1 MRVPHSSKPR
11 VLSGIQPTNVLHIG
25 NYLGAIKQWV
35 DMQKEYE
42 CFFCIVDLHAI
53 TVQQKSKSLHENI
66 RRLAA
71 FYIACGIDP
80 AVSTIFVQS
89 RVSGHAELAW
99 ILNTLVKVSELER
112 MTQYK
117 DKSNQHRTNINAGLL
132 DYPVLM
138 AADILLYDT
147 DVVPVGEDQ
156 SQHVELTCTL
166 ARRLNTQFG
175 NVLKVAKLKLCVET
189 ARIAALDDP
198 MKKMSKSASSAMN
211 YIALDD
217 ASKTIQ
223 QKFQKAVTDS
233 GRTIVFDPKRPG
245 LYNLLTIYKAFTDE
259 SEQAIEEHFRGNGY
273 AALKQEVARVVIQA
287 LEPIQDRYHAL
298 LDRRS
303 ELEQILDAGTKHAH
317 AIARVTLE
325 RVFRALGLG

>member
-1 MRVPHSSKPR
+1 MRNRESAKPR
-11 VLSGIQPTNVLHIG
+11 VFSGIQPTNVLHIG

-35 DMQKEYE
+35 DMQKDHE

-53 TVQQKSKSLHENI
+53 TVRQDPQALHENI

-80 AVSTIFVQS
+80 ARSTIFVQS
-89 RVSGHAELAW
+89 RISAHAELGW
-99 ILNTLVKVSELER
+99 ILNTLTKISELER

-117 DKSNQHRTNINAGLL
+117 DKAAQHHTNINVGLF

-156 SQHVELTCTL
+156 AQHVELTRTL
-166 ARRLNTQFG
+166 AQRMNRQFDA
-175 NVLKVAKLKLCVET
+175 VVKVPKLQLRSET
-189 ARIAALDDP
+189 ARILALDNP
-198 MKKMSKSASSAMN
+198 SKKMSKSAVSVLN

-217 ASKTIQ
+217 TPATIK

-245 LYNLLTIYKAFTDE
+245 LYNLLTIYKAFTGE
-259 SEQAIEEHFRGNGY
+259 SEKAIEAKFHRSGY
-273 AALKQEVARVVIQA
+273 ADLKQEVARAVIQA
-287 LEPIQDRYHAL
+287 LEPLQEKYHDL
-298 LDRRS
+298 MQKRD
-303 ELEQILDAGTKHAH
+303 ELEEILDAGTKKADAIAH
-317 AIARVTLE
+317 ATLE
-325 RVFRALGLG
+325 RVFRALGLR